1 MRRSLDEVRRDT
13 PGVAN
18 VIHLNNAG
26 SALPPQVVL
35 DTVID
40 HLRREAEI
48 GGYEAA
54 AEAVDREEAVY
65 SSIATLIGADARQIA
80 TIENA
85 TRAWDMAVYGYPFQP
100 GDRVLTARA
109 EYASNVIALLQL
121 RDRFGI
127 EIVLVEDDEHGQISL
142 EHLEAEMGRG
152 AAMVALTHIPTNGGL
167 VNPAEAVGALCAE
180 HDVFYVLDACQS
192 IGQVP
197 VDVDGRRVRR
207 PLGHRSQVPPGA
219 AGDRLPLRQRP
230 GAGPPRAAVPGPA
243 RRHLDRTR
251 HLRDPGRR
259 PAVRELGVQPRRQ
272 ARPRRRG
279 RLRPGLGARRDLG
292 PDRGPRRLLADRAF
306 RGGRGHRAGQG
317 RAPGRDRHLH
327 RRGVG
332 PPRPS
337 RRT

>member
-18 VIHLNNAG
+18 VVHFNNAG

-54 AEAVDREEAVY
+54 AEAADREEAVY

-142 EHLEAEMGRG
+142 DHLEAELGRG

-197 VDVDGRRVRR
+197 VDV
-207 PLGHRSQVPPGA
+207 GA
-219 AGDRLPLRQRP
+219 
-230 GAGPPRAAVPGPA
+230 V
-243 RRHLDRTR
+243 
-251 HLRDPGRR
+251 
-259 PAVRELGVQPRRQ
+259 
-272 ARPRRRG
+272 
-279 RLRPGLGARRDLG
+279 GL
-292 PDRGPRRLLADRAF
+292 
-306 RGGRGHRAGQG
+306 
-317 RAPGRDRHLH
+317 
-327 RRGVG
+327 
-332 PPRPS
+332 
-337 RRT
+337 